1 MSLSLQLARCTKIQ
15 RQADF
20 WVVLY
25 GNFDESTGH
34 QPPAREPPF
43 KIDSAVPIQLCMI
56 SLASCDCFARQKN
69 ETSSWRSKT
78 KSTLLKAYIP
88 WVHLHIL
95 NLLNLK
101 AFAAMG
107 HIHSLCSKQSRCFP
121 LASSATNFWEKVE
134 KTLLKRHGES
144 GTQER
149 SGKLFSWRMA
159 ALLLRGVQWK
169 VSLRKK
175 HSPRGGRPMR
185 ST

>member
-1 MSLSLQLARCTKIQ
+1 MLQRYDFDSLEDGVTAEISQVTKQLAKSYWPMGMSEQTWHHHLPNCHWLR
-15 RQADF
+15 
-20 WVVLY
+20 
-25 GNFDESTGH
+25 
-34 QPPAREPPF
+34 
-43 KIDSAVPIQLCMI
+43 I